1 MGIDSGSAAMFGLVL
16 LFVANRLIFLGDT
29 WHQRRGQFWGVQ
41 ALNLAV
47 ACALIVWGFP
57 GIGPNSRM
65 VSALIAGVVMLHI
78 LLNSNRLQR
87 EILAERR
94 ARREALEAEN
104 AALREELR
112 RLEQV
117 QGESSE

>member
-1 MGIDSGSAAMFGLVL
+1 MGIDSGSAAIFGLVM
-16 LFVANRLIFLGDT
+16 LFVANRLIFLGDD
-29 WHQRRGQFWGVQ
+29 WHQRRVQFWGVQ

-47 ACALIVWGFP
+47 ACALVVWGFP

-65 VSALIAGVVMLHI
+65 MSALIAGVVVLHI

-87 EILAERR
+87 ELLAERR

-104 AALREELR
+104 AALRAELR
-112 RLEQV
+112 LLEQD
-117 QGESSE
+117 QGEPSE